1 MVSEPLTAATAVEA
15 NARSPSAAADSE
27 LPVLT
32 FGDVLELIRR
42 HRRPALTVG
51 AGIALLVL
59 FASALKTPLYEA
71 QATVALDR
79 QPKPVPFVSGGSQF
93 DPFTGNYEHDLL
105 NTQRTIMTSRV
116 VLAAALK
123 TGGLQTNE
131 GYVAIPD
138 AIDKLH
144 ERLSVS
150 TSRDSWDL
158 VITLRD
164 EDRRHAEAGLQ
175 AVLDAYQAWQLDQ
188 VKARSERTLTF
199 LQAQSADA
207 LKHVEQSRAEQQAFQ
222 KDKALFVIDPER
234 SYPAQRL
241 QQLNSRKVVLSQQLA
256 ALQTLVDQIKAI
268 DTGESKEARLNG
280 LLALDAINRNPT
292 VGEQQKLLFELKTQ
306 EALLAQKFLE
316 KHPRLIEIRSEIA
329 TKQTHLES
337 AVASVHDGLL
347 ADYTK
352 LTAQQV
358 ALDAAIKQCEGEVNA
373 YRENLFRLQT
383 LEQQTKTNEQIYEQ
397 LLKSLK
403 EESISHQEDSVAVAV
418 VDYPRA
424 GPRAVNVSWTFALAL
439 ALGLGG
445 MGAVAVPLGIEFLG
459 RRIYGAGA
467 VRAQLGAPVLAEL
480 PYTDR
485 LPPLGANGDG
495 NQPLRLAEAVRGLR
509 TALRLRRRGESRG
522 QCLAL
527 TSCDMGEGKSTLT
540 ARLAVNMAMSG
551 LKVLLVDADLRRS
564 TLREQLG
571 QVCERGLSQLLAGD
585 PDMRPSATT
594 YANLDFLDAG
604 APTPIPGELLNS
616 HCLPEWLEQCR
627 GAYDYVMIDTPPLMA
642 FADALQVAEHCDGII
657 MVVRDGST
665 FKSSLAKSRALL
677 APLAPRILGA
687 ALVTRIATDPALARY
702 QAAAATVGAGAPVA
716 PAAPAAQAG

>member
-1 MVSEPLTAATAVEA
+1 MKDTTTAPAGADASAHEPAV
-15 NARSPSAAADSE
+15 PAAAE
-27 LPVLT
+27 LPLLT
-32 FGDVLELIRR
+32 LGDIIELIRR
-42 HRRPALTVG
+42 HRRQAVLAAAIV
-51 AGIALLVL
+51 AALVL
-59 FASALKTPLYEA
+59 LANGLRTPLYEA

-105 NTQRTIMTSRV
+105 NTQRTILTSRV

-175 AVLDAYQAWQLDQ
+175 AVLDAYQAWQLDHI
-188 VKARSERTLTF
+188 KERTERALTF

-222 KDKALFVIDPER
+222 RDKALFVVDPER

-241 QQLNSRKVVLSQQLA
+241 QSLNSRKVVLTQQIA
-256 ALQTLVDQIKAI
+256 ALQTLVDQITTI
-268 DTGESKEARLNG
+268 DAGESKNARLSA
-280 LLALDAINRNPT
+280 LLALDAVNRNPT

-306 EALLAQKFLE
+306 EALLAEKFLE

-329 TKQTHLES
+329 TKQSHLES
-337 AVASVHDGLL
+337 AVASVHDGIL

-352 LTAQQV
+352 LTAQLV
-358 ALDAAIKQCEGEVNA
+358 ALDAAIKQSELEFNT

-397 LLKSLK
+397 LLKSSK
-403 EESISHQEDSVAVAV
+403 EESISHQEDSVLMAV
-418 VDYPRA
+418 VDSPRA
-424 GPRAVNVSWTFALAL
+424 GPRAVNVSWVFALAM
-439 ALGLGG
+439 AIGLGG
-445 MGAVAVPLGIEFLG
+445 ATGIGLPLAMEFLG
-459 RRIYGAGA
+459 RRIYGASG
-467 VRAQLGAPVLAEL
+467 VRALLGTPVLAEL
-480 PYTDR
+480 PFTEG
-485 LPPLGANGDG
+485 LPPLGANGDS
-495 NQPLRLAEAVRGLR
+495 NQPAPLAEAVRSLR
-509 TALRLRRRGESRG
+509 TALRLRRRGEQRG
-522 QCLAL
+522 QCLVI
-527 TSCDMGEGKSTLT
+527 TSCDIGEGKSTLT

-551 LKVLLVDADLRRS
+551 LKVLLVDADLRRP
-564 TLREQLG
+564 TQRDQLG
-571 QVCERGLSQLLAGD
+571 QACERGLSQLLSGE
-585 PDMRPSATT
+585 PEMRPAATT

-604 APTPIPGELLNS
+604 LPTPIPGELLNS

-627 GAYDYVMIDTPPLMA
+627 GAYDYVMLDTPPLMA
-642 FADALQVAEHCDGII
+642 FADAIQVAEHGDGII
-657 MVVRDGST
+657 IVVRDGRT
-665 FKSSLAKSRALL
+665 LKSSLGKCRALL
-677 APLAPRILGA
+677 APLAARILGA
-687 ALVTRIATDPALARY
+687 AMVT
-702 QAAAATVGAGAPVA
+702 AAAADPACTRYRTVASSA
-716 PAAPAAQAG
+716 AAPAAQAG